1 MSDFLGDVFGKI
13 NNEIHVHVSV
23 YIYIYFLILGDVL
36 LHLATRSGNE
46 RAGIFL
52 AKNGARLNLT
62 NNKVTCY
69 NGCSMRGILSKIDV
83 TLLRIVMVSVVV

>member
-1 MSDFLGDVFGKI
+1 MKIDSKKKNLDEFTIVKIKYGLMSDFLGDIFGKI
-13 NNEIHVHVSV
+13 NINEIHVHVSV
-23 YIYIYFLILGDVL
+23 YIYFLFLGDVL

-62 NNKVTCY
+62 NNKVT
-69 NGCSMRGILSKIDV
+69 LK
-83 TLLRIVMVSVVV
+83 MVLD

>member
-1 MSDFLGDVFGKI
+1 MFLAKLI
-13 NNEIHVHVSV
+13 MK
-23 YIYIYFLILGDVL
+23 YMYMYQCIYIYFFLILGDVL